1 VRAPSPYARLDAE
14 AKRGRGRART
24 RLCVVGNRAPVEV
37 EWVTPSIGDSLMVG
51 EGREKGQG
59 QAQRISE
66 GKMKKVGPSL
76 KAREYII
83 WEKGRTR
90 KARKFLASHL
100 AEVFAILV
108 FGFII
113 WKMGFFK
120 IVLLSIYELRY
131 NSITSEFKLFLFS
144 LIFLQ
149 RETMKALLPYYRSPS
164 SSPGPFSLT
173 PRNRMN
179 GKKRK

>member
-14 AKRGRGRART
+14 AKRGRGRGRART

-76 KAREYII
+76 KAGEYII
-83 WEKGRTR
+83 
-90 KARKFLASHL
+90 
-100 AEVFAILV
+100 
-108 FGFII
+108 
-113 WKMGFFK
+113 
-120 IVLLSIYELRY
+120 
-131 NSITSEFKLFLFS
+131 
-144 LIFLQ
+144 
-149 RETMKALLPYYRSPS
+149 
-164 SSPGPFSLT
+164 
-173 PRNRMN
+173 
-179 GKKRK
+179 

>member
-14 AKRGRGRART
+14 AKRGRART

-76 KAREYII
+76 KAGEYII

-108 FGFII
+108 FSRAGFII

-131 NSITSEFKLFLFS
+131 NSITSEFKLFFS
-144 LIFLQ
+144 LIFLP

-164 SSPGPFSLT
+164 SSPDPFSLT